1 MTVPELISDLLRRI
15 RSLDRYHGRDREF
28 KRDERALMKAIS
40 RYGYACA
47 ERGWHFQPNEIL
59 GDLVAL
65 LRQIVNQNADIK
77 YFPIYLEGCVD
88 KHIRTRA
95 EELNARAK
103 AAKATPRLVEK
114 TLADKSVVRVV
125 EPTAVELLATVYRDL
140 KTRSKVVRD
149 AKAKPMVKQRELF

>member
-1 MTVPELISDLLRRI
+1 MTVPELIQDMLRRI

-40 RYGYACA
+40 RYGYACN

-95 EELNARAK
+95 EELNRRAK
-103 AAKATPRLVEK
+103 AAKATPRLVER
-114 TLADKSVVRVV
+114 TLADKTVVRVL
-125 EPTAVELLATVYRDL
+125 EPSAVELLDKVYRDL
-140 KTRSKVVRD
+140 KARRKIKVAKPLV
-149 AKAKPMVKQRELF
+149 KAKQGELL

>member
-1 MTVPELISDLLRRI
+1 MTVSELIQDMLRRI

-103 AAKATPRLVEK
+103 AAKATPRLIEK
-114 TLADKSVVRVV
+114 AMSDKSVVRVI
-125 EPTAVELLATVYRDL
+125 EPTAVELLDKVYRDL
-140 KTRSKVVRD
+140 ASRRKIKAAKPV
-149 AKAKPMVKQRELF
+149 AKAKQGDLL

>member
-1 MTVPELISDLLRRI
+1 MTVSELIQDMLRRI

-65 LRQIVNQNADIK
+65 LRQIVNQDADIK
-77 YFPIYLEGCVD
+77 YFPIYLEYAVD

-103 AAKATPRLVEK
+103 AAKATPRLIEK
-114 TLADKSVVRVV
+114 TMADKSVVRVI
-125 EPTAVELLATVYRDL
+125 EPTAVELLDKVYRDL
-140 KTRSKVVRD
+140 NARRKTKIARPAV
-149 AKAKPMVKQRELF
+149 KAKQGELL